1 MKILL
6 LCVGKLRSDAL
17 RVLADEYAG
26 HMKHYGGLD
35 VQEVKASSA
44 REAREIVKEES
55 ERLLA
60 AIKPE
65 DTVWVL
71 DERGK
76 QFTSVHVSERFTD
89 MENKGTRRLVVVL
102 GGAFGFNAAV
112 RERGTKWALSALTFN
127 HELCRV
133 IVLEQLYRARTI
145 QRKEPYH
152 HGEMFT

>member
-1 MKILL
+1 M
-6 LCVGKLRSDAL
+6 
-17 RVLADEYAG
+17 ADEYAG
-26 HMKHYGGLD
+26 RMKHYGGLEIH
-35 VQEVKASSA
+35 EVKAATA
-44 REAREIVKEES
+44 REPREIVKEES
-55 ERLLA
+55 GRLLA
-60 AIKPE
+60 VIKPE

-76 QFTSVHVSERFTD
+76 QFTSIQVAERFTD
-89 MENKGTRRLVVVL
+89 LENKGARRLVVVL
-102 GGAFGFNAAV
+102 GGAFGFNAVV

>member
-17 RVLADEYAG
+17 KVMADEYSG
-26 HMKHYGGLD
+26 RMKHYGGLEIL
-35 VQEVKASSA
+35 EVKAATA
-44 REAREIVKEES
+44 REPREIVKEES

-60 AIKPE
+60 ALKPE
-65 DTVWVL
+65 DTVWIL

-76 QFTSVHVSERFTD
+76 QFTSTQIAERFTD
-89 MENKGTRRLVVVL
+89 LENKGTRRLVVVL

-112 RERGTKWALSALTFN
+112 RDRGQKWALSALTFN

-152 HGEMFT
+152 HGDVY